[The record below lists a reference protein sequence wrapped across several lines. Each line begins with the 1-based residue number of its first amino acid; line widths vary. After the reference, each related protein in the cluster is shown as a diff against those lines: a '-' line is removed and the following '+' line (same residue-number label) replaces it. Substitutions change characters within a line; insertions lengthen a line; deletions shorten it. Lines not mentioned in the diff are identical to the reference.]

1 MVLGIIGLVTVW
13 CYGFGIIFSVLAIV
27 LGKMGMTKAEQGRAN
42 NLGTAKAGFVMGIIG
57 TALGAL
63 IILGWILFWVFVVA
77 ASSTTSIN

>member
-1 MVLGIIGLVTVW
+1 MVLGIIGLVLM
-13 CYGFGIIFSVLAIV
+13 CFYGGGIIFSILAIV

-57 TALGAL
+57 TALGA
-63 IILGWILFWVFVVA
+63 IIIVGVIFFFIVVA